1 MLFKKIE
8 IKRKALPFEERF
20 QLFSSATE
28 IIFRLLF
35 ERLVPSFHWQ

>member
-28 IIFRLLF
+28 TIFPLLF
-35 ERLVPSFHWQ
+35 ERLAPFSHWQ